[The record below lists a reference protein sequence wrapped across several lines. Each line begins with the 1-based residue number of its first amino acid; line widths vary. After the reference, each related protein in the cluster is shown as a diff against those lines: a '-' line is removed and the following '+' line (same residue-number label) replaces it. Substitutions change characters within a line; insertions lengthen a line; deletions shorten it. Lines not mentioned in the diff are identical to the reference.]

1 MEDLAEKIAEKAK
14 ITPEQAKLAA
24 EAAQEYVESK
34 IAHTVE
40 GKIAEYLKD
49 ISAMI
54 KSQVH
59 EALTGKPLVTM
70 AERMGD
76 FAEGAKDKL
85 GDFAEG
91 AKDKLGKLA
100 GSIGSFF
107 TGGKDKD
114 DDKDEKKEEPK
125 K

>member
-1 MEDLAEKIAEKAK
+1 MEDLAKKIAEKAG
-14 ITPEQAKLAA
+14 ITEEQAKLAA
-24 EAAQEYVESK
+24 EAAQEYVESR
-34 IAHTVE
+34 IAQTVE
-40 GKIAEYLKD
+40 GKITEYLKD

-59 EALTGKPLVTM
+59 EALTGKPLITM
-70 AERMGD
+70 AERVGD

-85 GDFAEG
+85 EDFAEG
-91 AKDKLGKLA
+91 AKDKLGKIA

-107 TGGKDKD
+107 TGGNKDKKEEED
-114 DDKDEKKEEPK
+114 KKEEPK